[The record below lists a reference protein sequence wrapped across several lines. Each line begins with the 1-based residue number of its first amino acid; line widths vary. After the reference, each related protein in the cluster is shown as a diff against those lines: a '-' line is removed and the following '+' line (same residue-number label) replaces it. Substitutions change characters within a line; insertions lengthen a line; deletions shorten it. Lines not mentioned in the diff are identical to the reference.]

1 MLKLKAGVVAQGL
14 STEILLAVCVA
25 QSVYASYGYDCV
37 ITSLLDGTHSSTSL
51 HYCGNAVD
59 LRTRIFENDSVA
71 ESVANDI
78 GECLGADFDVVLEP
92 DHIHVEYQPKR

>member
-14 STEILLAVCVA
+14 STEIMLAVCVA
-25 QSVYASYGYDCV
+25 QSVYASYGHDCV

-51 HYCGNAVD
+51 HYSGNAVD
-59 LRTRIFENDSVA
+59 LRTRIFESTSVA
-71 ESVANDI
+71 ESVARDL
-78 GECLGADFDVVLEP
+78 GDCLGADYDVVLES